1 MKDFVEE
8 SNKIT
13 LYTERVKFYDTLVT
27 NRAMDLKWGDG
38 YTVRELYEPGPF
50 FTPLKESKLANHL
63 GGNGLVETSDGF
75 FALMKNPITVSI
87 EKNMYN
93 FAVTGPLKIED
104 TINKDSHRIES
115 IDDICRA
122 LRKKVIKDL
131 NLGAEVNN
139 KESIEK
145 IKLTQDNLLGIYRD
159 MAEGGKP
166 HYLYYV
172 KIPFSAKAVDD
183 LYNKMDKSATDSR
196 KITWINRKDF
206 LNGKPYDKGIIYGGK
221 KYKMVESTVGLLL
234 KCKEYV

>member
-1 MKDFVEE
+1 
-8 SNKIT
+8 
-13 LYTERVKFYDTLVT
+13 
-27 NRAMDLKWGDG
+27 
-38 YTVRELYEPGPF
+38 
-50 FTPLKESKLANHL
+50 
-63 GGNGLVETSDGF
+63 
-75 FALMKNPITVSI
+75 
-87 EKNMYN
+87 MYN

-196 KITWINRKDF
+196 KITWISRKDF

-221 KYKMVESTVGLLL
+221 KYKMVESTIGLLL